1 LNALRRQ
8 PPDTLVIL
16 FWVAV
21 AVAVLSFLVP
31 AGRFDVETDER
42 GRASQV
48 ALESFALAEG
58 GAPGTPLFSA
68 DKDRPGF
75 LNAPFEGLVS
85 GSRSSPAVGIIAF
98 LLLVGGAFGIVMR
111 TGCVDRGLR
120 ALIARAGSDPILVFP
135 LLFVLFSLGGAV
147 FGMGEEVIP
156 FVILLA
162 PVVVRL
168 GYDSITALL
177 MTYVASQ
184 LGFAASWMNP
194 FSVAIAQSIAGLDLL
209 SGAGFRIALWLAYTA
224 VGIAF
229 MLWWARRVKRDPEKS
244 PVHGSDAWFR
254 EQGATG
260 AGDGAFTLRDG
271 AAIAM
276 IALGMVWV
284 VWGVVARK
292 YYIAEI
298 AGQFFAIGMAIG
310 LMYLLPGPH
319 RMSGNRLAAAF
330 REGAVGLAPVV
341 LVVGFA
347 KGIVIILGGTDPSQ
361 PAVMNTLLYAMAWTL
376 QGVPELLSAW
386 LMLGFQSLIN
396 FMIPSGSGQAAL
408 TMPLMAPLGDLVG
421 VSRQVSVL
429 AFQLGDGLLN
439 LLVPTSAKLMGVLG
453 AARVDWAIWARWLM
467 LPLGL
472 FLAMAMAALAL
483 AVAIG
488 FS

>member
-1 LNALRRQ
+1 LSTLRRQ
-8 PPDTLVIL
+8 PPDTLGIL

-21 AVAVLSFLVP
+21 AVAILSFLIP
-31 AGRFDVETDER
+31 AGRFSVETDER
-42 GRASQV
+42 GRASRV
-48 ALESFALAEG
+48 ELASFQLAPG

-85 GSRSSPAVGIIAF
+85 GSRTSPAVGIIAF

-120 ALIARAGSDPILVFP
+120 ALVRRAGHDPILIFP
-135 LLFVLFSLGGAV
+135 LLFLLFSLGGAV

-162 PVVVRL
+162 PVVVRM
-168 GYDSITALL
+168 GYDAITVLM

-184 LGFAASWMNP
+184 IGFAASWMNP
-194 FSVAIAQSIAGLDLL
+194 FSVAIAQSIAGVPML
-209 SGAGFRIALWLAYTA
+209 SGAGFRIVMWLVFTA
-224 VGIAF
+224 VGIAL
-229 MLWWARRVKRDPEKS
+229 MLWWARRVKRDPERS
-244 PVHGSDAWFR
+244 PTYASDAFFR
-254 EQGATG
+254 EQRENA
-260 AGDGAFTLRDG
+260 AIDVAFTRRD
-271 AAIAM
+271 ALALVLL
-276 IALGMVWV
+276 ALGIVWV
-284 VWGVVARK
+284 VWGVVARE
-292 YYIAEI
+292 YFIAEI

-310 LMYLLPGPH
+310 ALYLLPGPH
-319 RMSGNRLAAAF
+319 RMGGNQMAAAF
-330 REGAVGLAPVV
+330 REGAVALAPVV
-341 LVVGFA
+341 LVVGIA
-347 KGIVIILGGTDPSQ
+347 RGIVIILGGTDPAEPS
-361 PAVMNTLLYAMAWTL
+361 VMNTLLYGMAWTL
-376 QGVPELLSAW
+376 QGVPELVSAW

-396 FMIPSGSGQAAL
+396 FLIPSGSGQAAL

-421 VSRQVSVL
+421 VTRQVSVL

-453 AARVDWAIWARWLM
+453 AARVEWAVWARWL
-467 LPLGL
+467 LWPLAL
-472 FLAMAMAALAL
+472 FMALAMAALAV

>member
-1 LNALRRQ
+1 MNALRRQ

-21 AVAVLSFLVP
+21 AVAMLSFLVP
-31 AGRFDVETDER
+31 AGRFEVETDER

-48 ALESFALAEG
+48 ALASFALAEG

-111 TGCVDRGLR
+111 SGCVDRGLR
-120 ALIARAGSDPILVFP
+120 ALIGKAGHDPILVFP

-209 SGAGFRIALWLAYTA
+209 SGAAFRIALWLVYTA

-244 PVHGSDAWFR
+244 PVHASDTWFR
-254 EQGATG
+254 EQDESR
-260 AGDGAFTLRDG
+260 AGDGSFTLRDG
-271 AAIAM
+271 VAIAM

-284 VWGVVARK
+284 VWGVVVHE
-292 YYIAEI
+292 YFIAEI
-298 AGQFFAIGMAIG
+298 AGQFFAIGMVIG
-310 LMYLLPGPH
+310 LMYLLPGQH
-319 RMSGNRLAAAF
+319 RMSGNRLAVSF

-361 PAVMNTLLYAMAWTL
+361 PAVMNTILYAMAWTL

-421 VSRQVSVL
+421 VTRQVSVL

-453 AARVDWAIWARWLM
+453 AARVDWAVWARWLM

-488 FS
+488 YS

>member
-1 LNALRRQ
+1 MSTVRRQ

-21 AVAVLSFLVP
+21 AVAVLSFLIP
-31 AGRFDVETDER
+31 AGRFDVQTDDS

-48 ALESFALAEG
+48 ALESFQLAES
-58 GAPGTPLFSA
+58 GAPGLPLFSA
-68 DKDRPGF
+68 DKERPGF

-85 GSRSSPAVGIIAF
+85 GGRSSPAVGIIAF

-111 TGCVDRGLR
+111 SGCVDRGLR
-120 ALIARAGSDPILVFP
+120 ALIAKAGRDPILVFP

-168 GYDSITALL
+168 GYDSLTALL

-184 LGFAASWMNP
+184 IGFATSWMNP
-194 FSVAIAQSIAGLDLL
+194 FSVVIAQGIAGVPPL
-209 SGAGFRIALWLAYTA
+209 SGAGFRIAMWLLFTA
-224 VGIAF
+224 LGIVF
-229 MLWWARRVKRDPEKS
+229 MLWWARRVKRDPAKS
-244 PVHGSDAWFR
+244 PVHASDAGFR
-254 EQGATG
+254 AQAD
-260 AGDGAFTLRDG
+260 DGSADDTFTLRDG
-271 AAIAM
+271 LALLM
-276 IALGMVWV
+276 IAVGMVWV
-284 VWGVVARK
+284 VWGVVVRE

-310 LMYLLPGPH
+310 LMYLLPGRH
-319 RMSGNRLAAAF
+319 RMSGNQMAVAF
-330 REGAVGLAPVV
+330 REGAIGLAPVV

-347 KGIVIILGGTDPSQ
+347 KGIVIILGGTDPAE
-361 PAVMNTLLYAMAWTL
+361 PAVMNTMLYAMAWTL
-376 QGVPELLSAW
+376 QGVPELFSAW
-386 LMLGFQSLIN
+386 LMLGFQSVIN
-396 FMIPSGSGQAAL
+396 FIIPSGSGQAAL

-421 VSRQVSVL
+421 VTRQVSVL

-453 AARVDWAIWARWLM
+453 AARVDWAVWARWLM

-472 FLAMAMAALAL
+472 LLAMAMAALAL

>member
-1 LNALRRQ
+1 LNTARRQ

-21 AVAVLSFLVP
+21 VVALLSFLIP
-31 AGRFDVETDER
+31 AGRFEVETDER

-48 ALESFALAEG
+48 ALASFSVDPG

-68 DKDRPGF
+68 DSARPGF

-111 TGCVDRGLR
+111 SGCVDRGLR
-120 ALIARAGSDPILVFP
+120 AIIARAGRDPILVFP

-168 GYDSITALL
+168 GYDSLTALL

-184 LGFAASWMNP
+184 IGFATSWMNP
-194 FSVAIAQSIAGLDLL
+194 FSVAVAQGIAGVPLL
-209 SGAGFRIALWLAYTA
+209 SGAGFRIAMWLVFTA
-224 VGIAF
+224 AGIAL
-229 MLWWARRVKRDPEKS
+229 MLWWARRVKRDPRSS
-244 PVHGSDAWFR
+244 PVHGSDAYFR
-254 EQGATG
+254 EQADADG
-260 AGDGAFTLRDG
+260 GDPGMTLRDG
-271 AAIAM
+271 LALLM
-276 IALGMVWV
+276 MALGMVWV
-284 VWGVVARK
+284 VWGVVARG

-298 AGQFFAIGMAIG
+298 AGQFFSIGMAIG
-310 LMYLLPGPH
+310 LMYLLPGRH
-319 RMSGNRLAAAF
+319 RMSGNQMAVAF
-330 REGAVGLAPVV
+330 REGAVALAPVV

-347 KGIVIILGGTDPSQ
+347 KGIVIILGGTDPAE
-361 PAVMNTLLYAMAWTL
+361 PAVMNTMLFAMAWTL

-386 LMLGFQSLIN
+386 LMLGFQSIIN
-396 FMIPSGSGQAAL
+396 FIIPSGSGQAAL

-421 VSRQVSVL
+421 VTRQVSVL

-453 AARVDWAIWARWLM
+453 AARVDWAVWARWLL
-467 LPLGL
+467 LPLSL
-472 FLAMAMAALAL
+472 FLGLAMAALAL